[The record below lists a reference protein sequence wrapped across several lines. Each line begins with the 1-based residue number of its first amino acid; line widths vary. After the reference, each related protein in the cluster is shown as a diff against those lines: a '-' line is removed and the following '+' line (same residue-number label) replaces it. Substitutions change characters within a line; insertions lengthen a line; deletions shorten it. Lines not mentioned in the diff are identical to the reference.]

1 VKSEKSVIVLPSTF
15 AFFSL
20 RKFRSNLFFILIV
33 GLLLWI
39 VLIPLGQLIL
49 SSLREGYPGDP
60 GPWTLSKYAAVYATH
75 LTYKM
80 LLNTFV
86 LAIGDTVITLSLAL
100 LFAWLIERTDMP
112 YKDLAWALIL
122 IPMAMPGLLFAMSWV
137 LLLSPN
143 TGIINVWLRA
153 ALDFIGI
160 HLERGPLNIFS
171 MGGMIFLEGIRGLTS
186 LFLILVAA
194 FRMMDPALEE
204 AARVSGVNGWR
215 IARHVTLPV
224 LMPAI
229 LVAAI
234 YSFMSSLDSFE
245 VPAIVGLPARIFVLS
260 TLIFFT
266 ARQAAPIDYG
276 LSAAYASL
284 FLIITVVLVYIY
296 HRVIRR
302 TEDFATVTG
311 KGYKPRQ
318 IRLGRYRYLAV
329 GAFAAYFVLTIGA
342 PLLVLVWSSLLPRYQ
357 IPSWEALSSVGL
369 ANYRSLLSDEGALR
383 AVMNTLELMLIT
395 ATSTMLLAL
404 FISWI
409 IVRSK
414 ASWRWILDAIAFI
427 PHAIPGIVIGLSL
440 IFLYL
445 QPPFSY
451 LPVYGTVWI
460 ITLGLI
466 TQYLAYSTRVT
477 NAAIIQIHKELE
489 EAARISG
496 CTRFHTILRVT
507 LPLMMPALVSGW
519 IWVAVH
525 TIRAFSTPLMLASR
539 HNEVIAVR
547 LWDYWDHG
555 EMTTATSLGVLFVL
569 VLGVLTFTG
578 RKLILRSIPGS

>member
-1 VKSEKSVIVLPSTF
+1 VKSEKSAVVAL
-15 AFFSL
+15 FSL
-20 RKFRSNLFFILIV
+20 NFIGLKKARANIFFIVIV
-33 GLLLWI
+33 GLLFWI
-39 VLIPLGQLIL
+39 VLIPLAQLLL
-49 SSLREGYPGDP
+49 SSVRSGYPGDP
-60 GPWTLSKYAAVYATH
+60 GPWTLSKYAAVYATP

-80 LLNTFV
+80 LLNTFI
-86 LAIGDTVITLSLAL
+86 LAAGDTLITLSLAL
-100 LFAWLIERTDMP
+100 IFAWLIERTDMP

-122 IPMAMPGLLFAMSWV
+122 IPMAMPGLLFSMSWV

-143 TGIINVWLRA
+143 TGVVNVWLRA
-153 ALDFIGI
+153 LLDLAGI
-160 HLERGPLNIFS
+160 HLEQGPLNIYS

-194 FRMMDPALEE
+194 FRMMDPSLEE
-204 AARVSGVNGWR
+204 AARVSGVTGWQTVR
-215 IARHVTLPV
+215 RVTLPV

-229 LVAAI
+229 LVAGI

-245 VPAIVGLPARIFVLS
+245 VPAVVGLPARIFVLS

-284 FLIITVVLVYIY
+284 FLVITVLLVYIY
-296 HRVIRR
+296 HRVVRR

-311 KGYKPRQ
+311 KGYRPRLT
-318 IRLGRYRYLAV
+318 RLGRWRYLAV
-329 GAFAAYFVLTIGA
+329 GIFTVYFLLTTGA
-342 PLLVLVWSSLLPRYQ
+342 PLLVLVWSSLLPRYRL
-357 IPSWEALSSVGL
+357 PSWEALSSVSL
-369 ANYRSLLSDEGALR
+369 ANYRAVLADEGALI
-383 AVMNTLELMLIT
+383 AIINTVKLMVIT
-395 ATSTMLLAL
+395 ATVTMLLAL
-404 FISWI
+404 FISWL

-414 ASWRWILDAIAFI
+414 AGSRWILDAIAFI
-427 PHAIPGIVIGLSL
+427 PHAIPGIVIGLAL

-451 LPVYGTVWI
+451 LPIYGTVWI
-460 ITLGLI
+460 ITLGLT

-477 NAAIIQIHKELE
+477 NAAIIQIHEELE
-489 EAARISG
+489 EAARVSG
-496 CTRFHTILRVT
+496 CTRFTTILRVT

-519 IWVAVH
+519 IWVAIH

-555 EMTTATSLGVLFVL
+555 EMTTATALGVLFVL
-569 VLGVLTFTG
+569 ALGIITFTG
-578 RKLILRSIPGS
+578 RKLILRAVPGS